1 MVLDDLLARRLVIL
15 SGKGGVGKSV
25 VGTALALAARA
36 RGKRI
41 LFMEVDAPLAA
52 SRYLGE
58 TPVGGAI
65 REVRPGLS
73 MVNLVPTAVMDEY
86 VRETVRVDLLARKV
100 LGSPIY
106 RRFFAAAP
114 GLPELMVLGKI
125 MVLEEERVGW
135 PRRPKYD
142 LIVVD
147 APATG
152 HGLAFLRVPLVASN
166 AVPVGPVGAN
176 ARRILALLR
185 DTKKTALAI
194 VAIPEEMA
202 VVEALELH
210 AMMREELGI
219 EVRAF
224 ILNECHERR
233 FTGAQEA
240 EILRRAGEDEDGRLA
255 PGVTLEAALAAA
267 RRHIRRRK
275 LTQFYLKRL
284 EKAVDAPVVSLPML
298 FTDRIDEPALEV
310 LAQRLEAA

>member
-1 MVLDDLLARRLVIL
+1 MVLDDLLERRLVIL

-41 LFMEVDAPLAA
+41 LFIEVDAPLTA

-58 TPVGGAI
+58 GPVGGAV

-100 LGSPIY
+100 LASPIY

-176 ARRILALLR
+176 ARRVLALLR
-185 DTKKTALAI
+185 DPKKTALAI

-210 AMMREELGI
+210 RIAKTELGI
-219 EVRAF
+219 EARAF
-224 ILNECHERR
+224 VLNECHERR
-233 FTGAQEA
+233 FTGAQET
-240 EILRRAGEDEDGRLA
+240 EILRRASEEDDGRLA
-255 PGVTLEAALAAA
+255 PGVTLQAALGAA

-275 LTQFYLKRL
+275 LTQFYRKRL
-284 EKAVDAPVVSLPML
+284 EQAVEAPVVSLPLL
-298 FTDRIDEPALEV
+298 FTDRLDE
-310 LAQRLEAA
+310 